1 MKSVFLIAFIILGF
15 FSYQKILG
23 VEVIKDD
30 NDFLLFATPEKNKIA
45 TGDTIGINL
54 TVVNLSNASKTLLI
68 PKNQDSGFDCLG
80 GYYTF
85 RDSSFWRSAELRIAK
100 VTTNPRTI
108 ELLPGESFE
117 FEIKVK
123 LFDRELRRR
132 QFCVFS
138 VILTQVGSENTSLV
152 SNRIVIWHEPK

>member
-1 MKSVFLIAFIILGF
+1 MKSIFLIASIILIVFNCQQSRG
-15 FSYQKILG
+15 SEELR
-23 VEVIKDD
+23 EE
-30 NDFLLFATPEKNKIA
+30 NDVLLFATPEKNKVP
-45 TGDTIGINL
+45 TGDTIGIKL
-54 TVVNLSNASKTLLI
+54 VAVNLSNASKTLLL

-80 GYYTF
+80 GYYTL
-85 RDSSFWRSAELRIAK
+85 RDRSFWRSAELQIAK

-123 LFDRELRRR
+123 LFDREPKRR

-138 VILTQVGSENTSLV
+138 VILTQVGSEKSSLV
-152 SNRIVIWHEPK
+152 SNRIVIWHES